1 MAKILI
7 VDDSPTE
14 VNFVKSILS
23 KAGYEIVFASSAS
36 EGIKKADE
44 EMPDLILMDVVMP
57 GMSGF
62 QATRKIRLNQKIK
75 HIPILM
81 LTTKDQ
87 PVDKIWGLRN
97 GANQYMIK
105 PPKESELLS
114 TIVQLIKVG

>member
-14 VNFVKSILS
+14 VNFVKSILF
-23 KAGYEIVFASSAS
+23 KAGYEIVLASSAS

>member
-23 KAGYEIVFASSAS
+23 KAGYEIVLASSAS